1 MPTSRESR
9 ALFAALPFGGVL
21 ALAVVVF
28 ALAAWLEGVAGVF
41 RADPAAWWSRLD
53 HQAAVDAISSAAEV
67 VAGVLAIAI
76 TVVAI
81 VVELAA
87 NRYTPKITNLFVRH
101 PVNALVMG
109 FFVLTAIECVWV
121 SATLGRGVPA
131 GALVPYASLAL
142 CMAMVTLCLL
152 TLLPYF
158 AFVFAFLSP
167 RSIVRRIQQQALRGI
182 ARARLG
188 ERPALRAKVVETIEE
203 LVDIARSAREHS
215 DLGIATES
223 IDALRDLILAY
234 GALRD
239 DLGEGWFDIAALLA
253 RDPDFVSMDPA
264 ARAEVVEQRL
274 WLEVK
279 VLRQYYALFAES
291 LGRAREI
298 SHLIALDTMQIG
310 ARAVPTRRPLL
321 ALCVRF
327 FNSYLRAA
335 INARDLRTAYYVLHQ
350 YRSLAEEALKAGLS
364 EAVIEIAGHFRFYGQ
379 LGYEQDQP
387 FLLEVVAYDLA
398 HLVEVALSE
407 APASVDALLDLFLR
421 VDRESESPEQETR
434 LRGVRRAQVQLATLF
449 LLREDPARARRIFED
464 MRHER
469 PERLASV
476 RDELLA
482 ETRPQYWE
490 FTDRGVNFAYLPPER
505 RARVHDFFAWFDT
518 LAPEEEEVAAAPTLG
533 EES

>member
-1 MPTSRESR
+1 MSRESR
-9 ALFAALPFGGVL
+9 TLLTALPFAGLL

-28 ALAAWLEGVAGVF
+28 VVAAWLEGVLGVF

-53 HQAAVDAISSAAEV
+53 HHAALDAIASAAEV

-101 PVNALVMG
+101 PTNALVMG

-121 SATLGRGVPA
+121 SATLGRGVPE
-131 GALVPYASLAL
+131 GALVPYASLAM
-142 CMAMVTLCLL
+142 CMTMVTLCLL
-152 TLLPYF
+152 ALLPYF

-167 RSIVRRIQQQALRGI
+167 RSIVRRIQEQALRGI
-182 ARARLG
+182 ERARG
-188 ERPALRAKVVETIEE
+188 GSGPAQRAKVIEAIEE

-223 IDALRDLILAY
+223 IDALRDLVLAY
-234 GALRD
+234 GALRE
-239 DLGEGWFDIAALLA
+239 DLDEAWFDIAALLA

-264 ARAEVVEQRL
+264 ARAEVVAQRL

-279 VLRQYYALFAES
+279 VLRQYHALFGES
-291 LGRAREI
+291 LGRSREI
-298 SHLIALDTMQIG
+298 SHLIALDSMQIG
-310 ARAVPTRRPLL
+310 AHAVAGQRPLL
-321 ALCVRF
+321 ALCARF

-350 YRSLAEEALKAGLS
+350 YRSLAAEALRAGLS
-364 EAVIEIAGHFRFYGQ
+364 EAVIEMAGHFRFYGQ
-379 LGYEQDQP
+379 LGYEQGQP

-398 HLVEVALSE
+398 HLVEVALSQ
-407 APASVDALLDLFLR
+407 APTSVDPLLDLFLR

-449 LLREDPARARRIFED
+449 LLREDTARARRIFED
-464 MRHER
+464 MRHEN

-476 RDELLA
+476 RAELLT

-505 RARVHDFFAWFDT
+505 RARVHDFFAWFDS
-518 LAPEEEEVAAAPTLG
+518 LEPQEHDVAAAR
-533 EES
+533 